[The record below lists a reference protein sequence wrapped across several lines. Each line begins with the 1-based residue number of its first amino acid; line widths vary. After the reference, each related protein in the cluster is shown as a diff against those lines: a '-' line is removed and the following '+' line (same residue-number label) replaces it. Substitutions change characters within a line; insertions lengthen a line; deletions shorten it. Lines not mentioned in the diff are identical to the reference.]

1 METDFKLNSDQS
13 KYLRNNGTTSITKN
27 VSAPPAN
34 WNICK
39 KKAKIPSSIY
49 TKKQG
54 RKNCSDYIIEPTKI
68 IWKPLLNYMV
78 MFKHKTSTVSHY
90 LWRQKN

>member
-34 WNICK
+34 LNICK
-39 KKAKIPSSIY
+39 KKPKFHNHLFI
-49 TKKQG
+49 
-54 RKNCSDYIIEPTKI
+54 RKNRVEKI
-68 IWKPLLNYMV
+68 VQTM
-78 MFKHKTSTVSHY
+78 
-90 LWRQKN
+90 